1 MNIRRRHPAT
11 LLFLVAVDVRDIDFF
26 SVRGSLFR
34 SRQPPASGQQG
45 AAASNRAVA
54 RDSSEP
60 RFERLEG
67 VQGGTGDTRS
77 PHEASGGRTFH
88 RRGKR
93 GFNDL
98 LRRAANH
105 KQPFRIGGL
114 DDPQRR

>member
-11 LLFLVAVDVRDIDFF
+11 LLFLVAVDVRDIDFW

-34 SRQPPASGQQG
+34 SRQPPRPGSKEPLRPIAQWLGI
-45 AAASNRAVA
+45 A
-54 RDSSEP
+54 EP